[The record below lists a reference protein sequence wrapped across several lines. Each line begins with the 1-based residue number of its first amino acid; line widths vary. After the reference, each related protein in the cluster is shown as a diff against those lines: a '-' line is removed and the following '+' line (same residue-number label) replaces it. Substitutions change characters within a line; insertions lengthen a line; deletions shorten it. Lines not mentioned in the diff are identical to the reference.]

1 MFCFFVPH
9 KIKLL
14 IQHLTI
20 NVLSQSQKLEGFCV
34 TTTWEAALHMRRKTF
49 TGKVAE

>member
-14 IQHLTI
+14 IQHLT
-20 NVLSQSQKLEGFCV
+20 NNALSQSHKLEGFCV
-34 TTTWEAALHMRRKTF
+34 ATIWEVSMLCAH
-49 TGKVAE
+49 EEEDP